1 MSITGIRLR
10 NFRGFRNAALQ
21 LKPLTVLLGPNSAG
35 KSSFGHALVALAH
48 AQKEFA
54 TGLASLTPSGH
65 VEDWPVDL
73 GITSDLRTRGADGPV
88 CIELQTRGGAVEFGF
103 GGVSHTPNL
112 ELNYL
117 MHPSDE
123 FSSAAPTPPPKT
135 AKPSSDVGA
144 TSIIRFDQVIS
155 EPNRMIR
162 LKKINE
168 FQWRDGD
175 SEASVIL
182 QGLIL
187 KAVTHLTGSPRVVS
201 GQATTVLQD
210 LFRALTYLRPN
221 RQPPCRRYV
230 NGVGVKQQIGYS
242 GEFTSS
248 VIHRNRGAAISYAMP
263 PNIPS
268 NDEEARLSAREW
280 RATTDSLASGLD
292 WWLTHFGLA
301 RKVDAVPIDGS
312 IGEIG
317 MRVSLQD
324 QVPHDITEVGF
335 GVSQV
340 IPVVV
345 AGLLQ
350 PPESLF
356 IVDLPEAHLHP
367 RPQALVADFFCS
379 LAMSGRTVLVET
391 HSEMFF
397 HRLRLR
403 AAMNHELAE
412 RIAVYFIDA
421 PRDGEC
427 VLPRQVGLGYEDELR
442 WPEGFLQEAWETE
455 SQISLVRGSD
465 QTSKR

>member
-35 KSSFGHALVALAH
+35 KSSFGHALVAMAH

-54 TGLASLTPSGH
+54 TGLASLTPLRH
-65 VEDWPVDL
+65 VEDWPIDL
-73 GITSDLRTRGADGPV
+73 GTTLDLRTRGADGPV

-103 GGVSHTPNL
+103 GGASYTSNL
-112 ELNYL
+112 DLNHL
-117 MHPSDE
+117 AHPSDE
-123 FSSAAPTPPPKT
+123 LSSAAPTPPPIT
-135 AKPSSDVGA
+135 ARPNSDIGA
-144 TSIIRFDQVIS
+144 TSLIRFEQVIN
-155 EPNRMIR
+155 EPSRMIR
-162 LKKINE
+162 LTKINE
-168 FQWRDGD
+168 VQWRDGD

-201 GQATTVLQD
+201 GQATTDLQD
-210 LFRALTYLRPN
+210 LFGTLTYLRPN
-221 RQPPCRRYV
+221 RQFPCRRYADR
-230 NGVGVKQQIGYS
+230 VGVNQQIGYS

-248 VIHRNRGAAISYAMP
+248 VFHRNRGAAISYAVP

-268 NDEEARLSAREW
+268 NAEEARLSAREW
-280 RATTDSLASGLD
+280 RATTDSLASALD

-301 RKVDAVPIDGS
+301 HKVDVVPIDGS
-312 IGEIG
+312 TGEISL
-317 MRVSLQD
+317 RVSLKDKVQ
-324 QVPHDITEVGF
+324 HDITEVGF

-350 PPESLF
+350 SQESLF

-379 LAMSGRTVLVET
+379 LVMSGRTQRC
-391 HSEMFF
+391 FF
-397 HRLRLR
+397 T
-403 AAMNHELAE
+403 
-412 RIAVYFIDA
+412 
-421 PRDGEC
+421 GC
-427 VLPRQVGLGYEDELR
+427 VSARP
-442 WPEGFLQEAWETE
+442 
-455 SQISLVRGSD
+455 
-465 QTSKR
+465 